1 MDNQQLLMF
10 GGALFAFVFAL
21 KKLRDTR
28 ETLILFLWESET
40 YRQKLNNFIENNAK
54 VMALEGRIKELSRAQ
69 NHPDESSFDW
79 GEK

>member
-1 MDNQQLLMF
+1 MV
-10 GGALFAFVFAL
+10 GGALVAFVFAL

-28 ETLILFLWESET
+28 ETLILFLWESES